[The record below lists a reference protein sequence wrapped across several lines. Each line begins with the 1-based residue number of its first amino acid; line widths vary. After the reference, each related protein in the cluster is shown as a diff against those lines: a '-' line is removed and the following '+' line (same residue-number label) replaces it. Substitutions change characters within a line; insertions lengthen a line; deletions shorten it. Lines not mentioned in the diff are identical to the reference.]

1 MPIDPARRL
10 TQLITRRT
18 IQREAF
24 KQKLIMHRY
33 EFWNRRAARNSSA
46 LSQRPRDR
54 SGLAACL
61 AVGAVLAGAT
71 VAVAADPPA
80 GSVAVYTDA
89 QAADGR
95 QIYYRTCANCH
106 GEDLAGKVGP
116 ALTGR
121 QFHQMVA
128 AQKMTAALLFQF
140 IATRMPQAK
149 PGSLTPEQYA
159 EIMAFIL
166 QRNGYPSGSTPLT
179 VDSHDLGKI
188 DLASAPK
195 GSG

>member
-1 MPIDPARRL
+1 L
-10 TQLITRRT
+10 T
-18 IQREAF
+18 
-24 KQKLIMHRY
+24 
-33 EFWNRRAARNSSA
+33 
-46 LSQRPRDR
+46 
-54 SGLAACL
+54 GLAACL
-61 AVGAVLAGAT
+61 AVGVVLGGTT

-89 QAADGR
+89 QATSGR
-95 QIYYRTCANCH
+95 QIYYQACANCH
-106 GEDLAGKVGP
+106 GENLAGKVGP

-128 AQKMTAALLFQF
+128 AQKMTATLLLQF

-149 PGSLTPEQYA
+149 PGSLTPAQYA

-166 QRNGYPSGSTPLT
+166 KQNGYPSGGTPLT
-179 VDSHDLGKI
+179 VDSQDLGKI
-188 DLASAPK
+188 DLAGAPK